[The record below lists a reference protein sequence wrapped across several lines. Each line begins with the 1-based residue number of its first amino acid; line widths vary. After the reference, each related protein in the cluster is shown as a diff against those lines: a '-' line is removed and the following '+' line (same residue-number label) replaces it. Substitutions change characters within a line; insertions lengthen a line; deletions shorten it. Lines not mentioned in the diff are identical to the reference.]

1 MPESS
6 LDTPTRLDTSEF
18 VADPHTVFAELRT
31 AAPVVPVT
39 IAGGI
44 QAWLITRY
52 ALARESLTDDRMA
65 KGVEHWRAFQAGEV
79 PLTGDVAVAARRNIL
94 SSDPPDHTRLRSA
107 LASAFTPR
115 RVEALRPW
123 IHELVTGLL
132 DGIAPK
138 GAADLVAEFALPIP
152 LTVICELF
160 GVPEQQRSRIRA
172 WTEVL
177 FHGGEPAQMRE
188 ASDEIDNMLGELVAS
203 RRDQLGDD
211 FTSALIRAQERGDIT
226 AQELVTLLRTML
238 AGGNETTAN
247 LLGNAALALLTH
259 PATLAR
265 VRAQPDRWGD
275 VVEEV
280 LRWEAPVQN
289 SIWRFAATDIE
300 IGGVTIRRGD
310 AIIIGLSPAN
320 RDERRFTGP
329 DRFDIDRADHA
340 HLAFGRGIHHCI
352 GAPLARLEAG
362 VALPALFTRLPELR
376 LAVPPEELRH
386 HRSTIS
392 RGLVALPVKFRSSST
407 GRPAGSSAGSE
418 AAG

>member
-1 MPESS
+1 MPDSS
-6 LDTPTRLDTSEF
+6 LDTPTRLDTDAF
-18 VADPHTVFAELRT
+18 VADPHAVFAELRS

-39 IAGGI
+39 ITGGI
-44 QAWLITRY
+44 PAWLITRY

-65 KGVEHWRAFQAGEV
+65 KGVEHWRAFQAGEI
-79 PLTGDVAVAARRNIL
+79 PLTGDVAVAARPNIL
-94 SSDPPDHTRLRSA
+94 ASDPPDHTRLRSA

-115 RVEALRPW
+115 RIEALRPW

-132 DGIAPK
+132 DAVAPK

-160 GVPEQQRSRIRA
+160 GIPEQQRSRIRA

-188 ASDEIDNMLGELVAS
+188 ASDEIDNMLGELVAG
-203 RRDQLGDD
+203 RRGQLGDD

-226 AQELVTLLRTML
+226 ASELVTLLRTML

-247 LLGNAALALLTH
+247 LLGNAVLAMLAH
-259 PATLAR
+259 PETLAR
-265 VRAQPDRWGD
+265 VRAEPDRWSD
-275 VVEEV
+275 VIEEV

-289 SIWRFAATDIE
+289 SIWRFAATDLE
-300 IGGVTIRRGD
+300 IGGVTIPQGD

-362 VALPALFTRLPELR
+362 VALPALFDRLPELR
-376 LAVPPEELRH
+376 LAVPREELRH

-392 RGLVALPVKFRSSST
+392 RGLVALPVEFRPT
-407 GRPAGSSAGSE
+407 PVAGPAGSE